1 LIAGLPVSIDD
12 LREQVVYEVAY
23 ALVQPRPVSLGLYQ
37 MAQEHIGDAGLV
49 DVTVLI
55 GWFTMVCMTLAAFDV
70 PASADITGP
79 TSRHFSPSLQGFDF
93 MPNMLQATLGIV
105 AEFPE
110 HFFLENLAVRS
121 DGSILV
127 TVMNRKELWLVP
139 KPDGG
144 LLVQPVH
151 LATFEFNT
159 LFIVEWQPD
168 CFLLG
173 VADVY
178 DTRRARLYKVDLTG
192 WSPGSAITSS
202 LMLEL
207 PKPWFG
213 LNGAC
218 FVAPDILLAAGM
230 AGLIWR
236 VDLRGETPSARIWL
250 QHDSMKN
257 RPGEKKPEQPG
268 INGVQFDAKN
278 GYLYYTT
285 TSQQLMLRVKVDP
298 ATHDP
303 VDLPEFVAGGRE
315 WDDFLIDEAEGV
327 AYVTTHRENTIDR
340 VCLAHDGNRAGRTV
354 IAGDPFNEIL
364 VGPSAG
370 AWGRAPGEFGR
381 IAYFTTDGG
390 TAQPPDGTYRTAKI
404 LRFGLRQEA
413 AP

>member
-1 LIAGLPVSIDD
+1 MPV
-12 LREQVVYEVAY
+12 E
-23 ALVQPRPVSLGLYQ
+23 P
-37 MAQEHIGDAGLV
+37 
-49 DVTVLI
+49 
-55 GWFTMVCMTLAAFDV
+55 
-70 PASADITGP
+70 
-79 TSRHFSPSLQGFDF
+79 
-93 MPNMLQATLGIV
+93 QARLKIV

-139 KPDGG
+139 KPEDE
-144 LLVQPVH
+144 LPVQPVH

-159 LFIVEWQPD
+159 LFVVEWRPD
-168 CFLLG
+168 CFLVG

-178 DTRRARLYKVDLTG
+178 DTRRARLYKVDLKG
-192 WSPGSAITSS
+192 WSPGSAVAAS

-207 PKPWFG
+207 PEPWFG

-218 FVAPDILLAAGM
+218 FVAADILLAAGV

-236 VDLRGETPSARIWL
+236 VDLRDEAPSARLWL

-268 INGVQFDAKN
+268 VNGVQFDAEN
-278 GYLYYTT
+278 GYLYYTS
-285 TSQQLMLRVKVDP
+285 TSQQLLLRVKVSP
-298 ATHDP
+298 VTHEA

-340 VCLAHDGNRAGRTV
+340 VRLAHDGNRIGRTV
-354 IAGDPFNEIL
+354 IAGDPFTEIL

-370 AWGRAPGEFGR
+370 AWGRGPGEFGR

-390 TAQPPDGTYRTAKI
+390 TAQPPDGTFRTAKV
-404 LRFGLRQEA
+404 LMVELRQEA
-413 AP
+413 ASC